1 MVNFNKSKK
10 GVELALNT
18 IVIAIL
24 VIIVLLVI
32 ILVFTNKIGDTSK
45 TLNDN
50 SATACSMN
58 NPALKTMGYDS
69 VTPERYNEVATEKG
83 CSGTSKVISV
93 IPISGKTGDTNR
105 EVCCG
110 IKSN

>member
-1 MVNFNKSKK
+1 MVNYKNSKK

-24 VIIVLLVI
+24 IIIVLLVI

-58 NPALKTMGYDS
+58 NPALKTMGYTS
-69 VTPERYNEVATEKG
+69 VDPFTYNDQAEKKG
-83 CSGTSKVISV
+83 CSPNYEVISV
-93 IPISGKTGDTNR
+93 IPISGKSGDLDR
-105 EVCCG
+105 KVCCG
-110 IKSN
+110 IK

>member
-1 MVNFNKSKK
+1 MVNYKNSKK

-24 VIIVLLVI
+24 IIIVLLVI

-58 NPALKTMGYDS
+58 NPALKTMGYTN
-69 VTPERYNEVATEKG
+69 VFERTYNVDATNKG
-83 CSGTSKVISV
+83 CDPNSDVISV
-93 IPISGKTGDTNR
+93 IPISGKTGEPNR
-105 EVCCG
+105 QICCG
-110 IKSN
+110 IK

>member
-1 MVNFNKSKK
+1 MVNYKNSKK
-10 GVELALNT
+10 AVELALNT

-24 VIIVLLVI
+24 IIIVLLVI

-58 NPALKTMGYDS
+58 NPALKTMGYTNVD
-69 VTPERYNEVATEKG
+69 TFPYNEADTNKKG
-83 CSGTSKVISV
+83 CSANYEVISV
-93 IPISGKTGDTNR
+93 IPISGKTGDLDR
-105 EVCCG
+105 KVCCG
-110 IKSN
+110 IK